1 MKFKIK
7 SVGHW
12 NKSLEETYHALK
24 FYKFERKT
32 RSGYCWTE
40 YWGEIELNT
49 LEDLV
54 VLEHNIGKQLIL
66 SKDEPMPVITIY
78 DDYLE

>member
-1 MKFKIK
+1 MRFKIQ
-7 SVGHW
+7 SVD
-12 NKSLEETYHALK
+12 NMRPLEEIYPVLN
-24 FYKFERKT
+24 FYKFKQKT
-32 RSGYCWTE
+32 RSGSYWTK
-40 YWGEIELNT
+40 YWGEIKLDT

-66 SKDEPMPVITIY
+66 NENESMPVITIY